1 MRPPLAVSISY
12 CENFT
17 LNNFPWWKET
27 TIYQIY
33 PRSFFDSNDDGI
45 GDLPGIIEKLDYIK
59 EMGFE
64 TIWLSPHYQSPQRDF
79 GYDIS
84 DYYQIAPEYGTV
96 DDALK
101 LIKETHSR
109 GMKIIFD
116 MILNHTSDEHA
127 WFQESRSSQENP
139 KRDWYIWKDG
149 KGKKPPN
156 NWACL
161 PGGSGWSY
169 DKTTEQWYFHNFL
182 DFQPDLNFRNPEVK
196 QAMFDTIRYWLDQG
210 VDGYRLDIFH
220 SIYKD
225 EQFRD
230 NPFSWK
236 YVPNADFD
244 EGYLQKL
251 EYNLNRPET
260 FELAKEVRS
269 LIDEYSPH
277 RFVVG
282 EVFGQGVVKKYL
294 GENLDG
300 LNLILLF
307 DLIHLHKF
315 KARDI
320 CNILDYYERE
330 YPHPYLPTLSLGN
343 HDRRRYMSRI
353 GADKNRARLLAVLQY
368 TARGVPITYY
378 GDELGIPDGEF
389 SHRGALDAAAH
400 PYWWLPARVAK
411 WLKLYINRDGCR
423 TPMQWNSEPNAG
435 FSQTAEPWLPVHGKY
450 PDCNVLRQM
459 SEPQSLLRTHQDLLR
474 IRKTHSVLRRGSLNL
489 LTEGIPEDV
498 VAYERN
504 SKDSSMLIFMNFSNK
519 EKRIEL
525 SEQYQGYSPVYDLN
539 GATQTEASL
548 RIPAEGAILLAKT

>member
-1 MRPPLAVSISY
+1 MNP
-12 CENFT
+12 T
-17 LNNFPWWKET
+17 PWWKET

-33 PRSFFDSNDDGI
+33 PRSFFDSNGDGI
-45 GDLPGIIEKLDYIK
+45 GDLPGIIQKLDYIQ

-96 DDALK
+96 DDALQ
-101 LIKETHSR
+101 LIQETHKR

-116 MILNHTSDEHA
+116 MILNHTSDEHS
-127 WFQESRSSQENP
+127 WFQQSRSSKDNAR
-139 KRDWYIWKDG
+139 RDFYIWKEG

-161 PGGSGWSY
+161 PGGSGWTY
-169 DKTTEQWYFHNFL
+169 DKKTDQWYFHNFL

-196 QAMFDTIRYWLDQG
+196 KAMFDTVRYWLDQG

-220 SIYKD
+220 SIFKD

-236 YVPNADFD
+236 YVPNEDFD
-244 EGYLQKL
+244 EGYFQKL

-269 LIDEYSPH
+269 LIDEYSPE

-282 EVFGQGVVKKYL
+282 EVFGKGVVKKYL
-294 GENLDG
+294 GDNLDG

-315 KARDI
+315 KASDVRS
-320 CNILDYYERE
+320 ILNYYEKE
-330 YPHPYLPTLSLGN
+330 YPPPYLPTLSVGN

-353 GADKNRARLLAVLQY
+353 GKDQKRAHLLAVLQY

-389 SHRGALDAAAH
+389 PHRGALDAAAH
-400 PYWWLPARVAK
+400 PYWWLPARVAR

-423 TPMQWNSEPNAG
+423 TPMQWDSSKNAG
-435 FSQTAEPWLPVHGKY
+435 FSEGKPWLPVHS
-450 PDCNVLRQM
+450 DSSQCNVDKQKKD
-459 SEPQSLLRTHQDLLR
+459 PNSLLRTNQDLLQ
-474 IRKTHSVLRRGSLNL
+474 IRKEHRALRIGTLSMLE
-489 LTEGIPEDV
+489 EGISRDLV
-498 VAYERN
+498 VFQRKAE
-504 SKDSSMLIFMNFSNK
+504 SSAALIAMNFGSKNHS
-519 EKRIEL
+519 IEL
-525 SEQYQGYSPVYDLN
+525 PQSIKDPALLFTLQD
-539 GATQTEASL
+539 ATLEGSKLT
-548 RIPAEGAILLAKT
+548 IPAGGAAILAINP